1 MELQNDVKRKLT
13 GKERAFLFQLE
24 ELLKEYECIMSV
36 SGGCIC
42 FDMEDITETESIQ
55 IEGINAFYDIDDFI
69 NNNS

>member
-1 MELQNDVKRKLT
+1 MELQNNMKRKMT

-24 ELLKEYECIMSV
+24 ELLKEYDCVMSV
-36 SGGCIC
+36 SDGCIC
-42 FDMEDITETESIQ
+42 FDVEDITETGSIQ